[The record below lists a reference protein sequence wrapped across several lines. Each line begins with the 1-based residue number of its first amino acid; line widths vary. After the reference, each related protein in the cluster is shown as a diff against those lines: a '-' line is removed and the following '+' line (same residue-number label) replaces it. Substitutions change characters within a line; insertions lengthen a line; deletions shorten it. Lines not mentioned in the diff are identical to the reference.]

1 MPDLLPTGGRSGVW
15 KKMWD
20 EGRVKTVPNA
30 IDAPA
35 FAYDEKIRERMR
47 RSLSIPEDAFVI
59 GHVGRFGHMKIT
71 CFFWM
76 FLQR

>member
-15 KKMWD
+15 EKMWD

-35 FAYDEKIRERMR
+35 FAYDEKIRGADAAQPEHPLRM
-47 RSLSIPEDAFVI
+47 LS
-59 GHVGRFGHMKIT
+59 
-71 CFFWM
+71 
-76 FLQR
+76 